1 LIDKH
6 MTKILELTKALV
18 SIPSWVDGQT
28 NEIKIGKFIFD
39 FLKNNTDLSVQKEMV
54 VDGRFNILAGFNQDI
69 ETIIMGHIDTVGI
82 NNGWETDPLD
92 PVVKD
97 GKLFGRGTTDMKSGL
112 AAIMLAAANKNLP
125 KNVAFLFYID
135 EEYDFTGVK
144 KFMADYGAKI
154 KPKSIISLDGSE
166 LNIANGCRG
175 LIEISATVKG
185 KSCHAA
191 TPQNG
196 INAIEVA
203 TKSIDKLKEFLS
215 QFIDPE
221 LGITSV
227 NLASIEGRGSSS
239 NVVPDNCQF
248 ILDIRPSSSKINAE
262 LIIDQL
268 KKYIEELKG
277 ELSDFKVKFDFGSWL
292 TSKTKLARLGLD
304 FKNLT
309 TSGYIDTQMLWQKF
323 NQPKC
328 LTIGAGVQKT
338 AHTSNE
344 YVEINQLNKLEK
356 ILFNIIQKI

>member
-1 LIDKH
+1 
-6 MTKILELTKALV
+6 MTKILELTKQLV
-18 SIPSWVDGQT
+18 SIPSWVDEQT
-28 NEIKIGKFIFD
+28 NETKIGEFIFD
-39 FLKNNTDLSVQKEMV
+39 FLKNNTDLSVEKEMV
-54 VDGRFNILAGFNQDI
+54 IDGRFNILARNSQDI
-69 ETIIMGHIDTVGI
+69 KTLVMGHIDTVGI
-82 NNGWETDPLD
+82 NNNWKTDPID
-92 PVVKD
+92 PVIKD

-112 AAIMLAAANKNLP
+112 AAMMLAATNKNLS
-125 KNVAFLFYID
+125 KNIAFLFYID
-135 EEYDFTGVK
+135 EEYDFAGVK
-144 KFMADYGAKI
+144 KFMVDYGSKI

-221 LGITSV
+221 LGTTSV
-227 NLASIEGRGSSS
+227 NLAAIDGRGSSS

-248 ILDIRPSSSKINAE
+248 TLDIRPSSSKINAR

-277 ELSDFKVKFDFGSWL
+277 ELANSNVKFDFGSWL
-292 TSKTKLARLGLD
+292 TPKAKLAKLGLD
-304 FKNLT
+304 FKDIS
-309 TSGYIDTQMLWQKF
+309 TSGYMDTQMLWQIF
-323 NQPKC
+323 DQPDC
-328 LTIGAGVQKT
+328 LDFGAGAQLT
-338 AHTSNE
+338 AHASNE
-344 YVEINQLNKLEK
+344 YVEVNQLNKLEK
-356 ILFNIIQKI
+356 ILLNIIQKI